1 MFQKSKILIFL
12 SFSFLSVIIS
22 GVVFFSYRDQS
33 PLITEYNSN
42 TFNLSLDFIDN
53 LNTSFPNISVTT
65 IPLDGIKAMYYFK
78 SSKFDSAIYIA
89 KKGSNS
95 NPFIGFNDAIISDSF
110 LSLGQVDSALYYAR
124 RAYNKLPNNIIHQD
138 VLLRSLEKKQN
149 LDEIIQIFL
158 KHKDTKERILYYRYL
173 SAKITFNSIDYNE
186 DLVYAKEAVNFFPEN
201 KEFQVIF
208 QLIKNGVNAVNN
220 ANFFSELAST
230 SYGQND
236 FEDALYNYKKA
247 EELIPDEPAYKENIG
262 TCYLKLK
269 QYNNALK
276 YYNIVIDSLNPLTGR
291 PEYLKGY
298 VYVELKNRLLACESF
313 EASARLNNQ
322 TGKQLFSQ
330 YCN

>member
-42 TFNLSLDFIDN
+42 TFKLPLDFIDN

-78 SSKFDSAIYIA
+78 SAKFDTAINIA

-110 LSLGQVDSALYYAR
+110 LSLGQIDSAFYYAN
-124 RAYNKLPNNIIHQD
+124 RAYSKLPNNIIHQD
-138 VLLRSLEKKQN
+138 VLLRSLEKMEN
-149 LDEIIQIFL
+149 LDEITKIFL
-158 KHKDTKERILYYRYL
+158 RHRDSKERILYYRYL
-173 SAKITFNSIDYNE
+173 SAKITFNSIDYSE
-186 DLVYAKEAVNFFPEN
+186 DLVYAKEAITFFPEN

-208 QLIKNGVNAVNN
+208 QLIKNGINAVNS
-220 ANFFSELAST
+220 ANYFSDLASA
-230 SYGQND
+230 SYGKND
-236 FEDALYNYKKA
+236 FEDALYYYKKA

-262 TCYLKLK
+262 SCYLKLK
-269 QYNNALK
+269 QYDNALN

-298 VYVELKNRLLACESF
+298 LYVVLKNRLLACESF

-322 TGKQLFSQ
+322 TGRDFLAK